1 LPVPVNF
8 GILRKLRRSL
18 LYLLAVFTVSV
29 IGYLSFGWSLIDSVY
44 MVVITMFSV
53 GFEEVHPLVT
63 VWQKIFTMLVIIG
76 GTSAVV
82 FIIGEI
88 IRFIAE
94 GEVLKVIKELKKSRQ
109 VQGRA
114 PHAII
119 CGCGPIGRKCAREPT
134 AL

>member
-1 LPVPVNF
+1 MPVPVNF

-63 VWQKIFTMLVIIG
+63 VWQKTFTMLVIIG
-76 GTSAVV
+76 GTNAVV
-82 FIIGEI
+82 FLFVEN
-88 IRFIAE
+88 IRFFSAR
-94 GEVLKVIKELKKSRQ
+94 EVFKIIKEIKKKRPVES
-109 VQGRA
+109 VA
-114 PHAII
+114 PHTI
-119 CGCGPIGRKCAREPT
+119 
-134 AL
+134 

>member
-1 LPVPVNF
+1 MPVPVNF

-76 GTSAVV
+76 GKIAL
-82 FIIGEI
+82 
-88 IRFIAE
+88 RF
-94 GEVLKVIKELKKSRQ
+94 S
-109 VQGRA
+109 
-114 PHAII
+114 
-119 CGCGPIGRKCAREPT
+119 IGRIITFLAAGEEFQ
-134 AL
+134 

>member
-1 LPVPVNF
+1 MPVPVNF
-8 GILRKLRRSL
+8 GMLRKLRRSL

-76 GTSAVV
+76 GTSAAV

-88 IRFIAE
+88 IRFFSEREI
-94 GEVLKVIKELKKSRQ
+94 LKLIKEPKKNHPNQ
-109 VQGRA
+109 HHT
-114 PHAII
+114 PH
-119 CGCGPIGRKCAREPT
+119 
-134 AL
+134 

>member
-1 LPVPVNF
+1 MPVPVNF

-63 VWQKIFTMLVIIG
+63 VWQKTFTMLVIIG
-76 GTSAVV
+76 GSNARV
-82 FIIGEI
+82 FIIRGN
-88 IRFIAE
+88 IRFLSGSEA
-94 GEVLKVIKELKKSRQ
+94 LKDHQKIQKNPPSES
-109 VQGRA
+109 
-114 PHAII
+114 
-119 CGCGPIGRKCAREPT
+119 
-134 AL
+134 

>member
-1 LPVPVNF
+1 MLVPVNF

-63 VWQKIFTMLVIIG
+63 VWQKTFTMLMIIVAA
-76 GTSAVV
+76 SAPL
-82 FIIGEI
+82 FIIRMI
-88 IRFIAE
+88 NRFLQK
-94 GEVLKVIKELKKSRQ
+94 GEVLKR
-109 VQGRA
+109 
-114 PHAII
+114 
-119 CGCGPIGRKCAREPT
+119 
-134 AL
+134 

>member
-1 LPVPVNF
+1 MPVPVNF
-8 GILRKLRRSL
+8 GIIRKLRRSL

-76 GTSAVV
+76 GRVPSSLSSAKSSVS
-82 FIIGEI
+82 
-88 IRFIAE
+88 
-94 GEVLKVIKELKKSRQ
+94 LQKEKY
-109 VQGRA
+109 
-114 PHAII
+114 
-119 CGCGPIGRKCAREPT
+119 
-134 AL
+134 